1 LRVVETPRS
10 HLWRLVA
17 LGLPLA
23 LVALAAML
31 PPDLVPQFRWPTGAP
46 ISDKVLHVLGFA
58 ALGCVFGLL
67 FQRVLSGMIG
77 VLLFGLAIEV
87 AQAWAGLGRQGDPQD
102 ALANL
107 LGLVVAFVVIGC
119 WRALWSLQPSPP
131 PAAQP

>member
-58 ALGCVFGLL
+58 ALGCVFGL
-67 FQRVLSGMIG
+67 
-77 VLLFGLAIEV
+77 AIEV